1 MLFYYWQFIVVVIC
15 TVTINELVPVKN
27 MHTDGL
33 NRSQLLYFLQVN
45 PPPRRRKDVLKYKQK
60 ILK

>member
-45 PPPRRRKDVLKYKQK
+45 PPPGEGKMC
-60 ILK
+60 